1 MYDQQLEIWNMIN
14 ISKLENRQTKLI
26 EFTLYQTLEILNL
39 PDLKI
44 ANLRQKLV
52 GMLLSRL
59 DSIYENYSIDQIS
72 IKRIVRR

>member
-44 ANLRQKLV
+44 ASLRQKLV

-72 IKRIVRR
+72 IRRIVRR

>member
-59 DSIYENYSIDQIS
+59 DSMYENYSTDQIF
-72 IKRIVRR
+72 IRCIVRK

>member
-1 MYDQQLEIWNMIN
+1 MYDQQLEIWNIIN

-26 EFTLYQTLEILNL
+26 EFTLYQILEILNL

-44 ANLRQKLV
+44 TSLKQKLV
-52 GMLLSRL
+52 GMDLSRL

-72 IKRIVRR
+72 IRRIVRR

>member
-59 DSIYENYSIDQIS
+59 DSIYGNYSIDQIS
-72 IKRIVRR
+72 IRRIVRR

>member
-1 MYDQQLEIWNMIN
+1 MIN

-59 DSIYENYSIDQIS
+59 DSIYENYSINQIS
-72 IKRIVRR
+72 IRRIVCR

>member
-44 ANLRQKLV
+44 ASLRQKLV

-59 DSIYENYSIDQIS
+59 DSIYENYSINQIF
-72 IKRIVRR
+72 IRRIVRR

>member
-1 MYDQQLEIWNMIN
+1 MYDQHLEIWNMIN

-59 DSIYENYSIDQIS
+59 DSIYENYSINQIS
-72 IKRIVRR
+72 IRRIVRR